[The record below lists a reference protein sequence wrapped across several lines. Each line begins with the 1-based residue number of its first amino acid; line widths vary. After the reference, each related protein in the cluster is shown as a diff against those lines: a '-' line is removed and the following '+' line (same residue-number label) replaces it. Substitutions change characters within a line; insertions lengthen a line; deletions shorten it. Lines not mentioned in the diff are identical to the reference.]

1 MAGSRVPSVGAGM
14 AGKGVL
20 AVAWVALAMA
30 SCGDGAPV
38 SCGGG
43 LRLRTCGGRRRVRWE
58 RRRGASGAAM
68 GAHREGSSSGDGSD
82 GQGYPNRWEPV
93 RFRFRPVPN
102 RPKFKI

>member
-1 MAGSRVPSVGAGM
+1 MAGSRVPLVGVGM

-20 AVAWVALAMA
+20 AVARVAAAMA

-38 SCGGG
+38 SCGGE

-68 GAHREGSSSGDGSD
+68 GAHHLVSGGGDGSD
-82 GQGYPNRWEPV
+82 SAARARG
-93 RFRFRPVPN
+93 
-102 RPKFKI
+102 